1 MAHKLDTT
9 KLEGDYN
16 SDSLKVLSRLWEE
29 YDHLPNGAHKEY
41 VWDECF
47 DILSS
52 LMRVLLKNA
61 PTNNGDNNNDL
72 MKSN

>member
-29 YDHLPNGAHKEY
+29 YDNLPNGAHKEY

-61 PTNNGDNNNDL
+61 PANNGDNINDL